1 MDFFFK
7 RRHTN
12 GQKVHERLTD
22 EWIKCGIYMYKM
34 KHYSVTKQKNLV
46 ICDNKN
52 GPWEREFYAKWNKS
66 DRETK
71 ISNVQSHLYVQ
82 FKKTKKKKKA
92 ANLIDNSEQIC
103 GCQGI
108 GWRMGEM
115 GDGSRKDK
123 LPVIK
128 QISHGEVMHSTVTI
142 GAMLNCIFESLP
154 ESKS

>member
-1 MDFFFK
+1 MDL
-7 RRHTN
+7 
-12 GQKVHERLTD
+12 ERESIMLSETSQT
-22 EWIKCGIYMYKM
+22 E
-34 KHYSVTKQKNLV
+34 KQKYQMCNPTYM
-46 ICDNKN
+46 CN
-52 GPWEREFYAKWNKS
+52 S
-66 DRETK
+66 
-71 ISNVQSHLYVQ
+71 
-82 FKKTKKKKKA
+82 KTLKKKKKA